1 MGIERQSVFFI
12 IVGLNGTGKT
22 TLLHKYI
29 NQMPERKLLV
39 IDPDGMEWREI
50 HTIEKELVADM
61 VKGKAKIIAPDKEQ
75 LETIIDFNNGTL
87 VLDDCRYYL
96 QSRMEEVVRRTLVR
110 RRQNGVDVFAVAHGL
125 SEIPAVFWTYATHL
139 VLFKTND
146 SAVRLRN
153 NSDRERIKHL
163 YAAKVRVNE
172 NKNYHYYE
180 VINLLDI

>member
-1 MGIERQSVFFI
+1 MSIKRQSVFFI

-29 NQMPERKLLV
+29 NSMDGRKLLV

-50 HTIEKELVADM
+50 HTIEKEQVGYM
-61 VKGKAKIIAPDKEQ
+61 KKGKAKIIAPDKEE
-75 LETIIDFNNGTL
+75 LETIMDFTDGTL

-96 QSRMEEVVRRTLVR
+96 QSRMDEVVRKTLVR

-125 SEIPAVFWTYATHL
+125 SEVPAVFFTYATHL
-139 VLFKTND
+139 ILFKTND

-153 NSDRERIKHL
+153 TSDRERIKHL

-172 NKNYHYYE
+172 HPDHHHYE

>member
-1 MGIERQSVFFI
+1 MSIKRQSVFFI

-29 NQMPERKLLV
+29 NSMNDRKLLV

-50 HTIEKELVADM
+50 HTIEKEKVEFM
-61 VKGKAKIIAPDKEQ
+61 TKGKAKIIAPDKEE
-75 LETIIDFNNGTL
+75 LETIMQFTNGTL

-96 QSRMEEVVRRTLVR
+96 QSRMDEVVRKTLVR

-125 SEIPAVFWTYATHL
+125 SEIPAVFFTYATHL
-139 VLFKTND
+139 ILFKTND

-153 NSDRERIKHL
+153 TSDKERIKHL
-163 YAAKVRVNE
+163 YAAKVRVNDHPDHH
-172 NKNYHYYE
+172 HYE
-180 VINLLDI
+180 IINLLDI

>member
-1 MGIERQSVFFI
+1 MSIKRQSVFFI

-29 NQMPERKLLV
+29 NSMPERKLLV

-50 HTIEKELVADM
+50 HTIEKEQVSFM
-61 VKGKAKIIAPDKEQ
+61 KKGKAKIIAPDKEE
-75 LETIIDFNNGTL
+75 LETIMDFTNGTL

-96 QSRMEEVVRRTLVR
+96 QSRMDEVVRKTLVR

-125 SEIPAVFWTYATHL
+125 SEVPAVFFTYATHL
-139 VLFKTND
+139 ILFKTND

-153 NSDRERIKHL
+153 TSDRERIKHL

-172 NKNYHYYE
+172 HPDHHHYE

>member
-1 MGIERQSVFFI
+1 MSIKRESVFFI

-22 TLLHKYI
+22 TLLHKFI
-29 NQMPERKLLV
+29 NEMPQRKLLV
-39 IDPDGMEWREI
+39 IDPDGMEWREL
-50 HTIEKELVADM
+50 HTIDKEKVGAM
-61 VKGKAKIIAPDKEQ
+61 TKGKAKIIAPDKEE
-75 LETIIDFNNGTL
+75 LETIIDFTDGTL

-96 QSRMEEVVRRTLVR
+96 QSRMEEVVRKTLVR

-153 NSDRERIKHL
+153 SSDRERIKHL
-163 YAAKVRVNE
+163 YAAKVRVND
-172 NKNYHYYE
+172 NPSHHHYE